1 MKSIKINSLKRTK
14 VVATMGPASSSKPII
29 KQMIEAGLNAA
40 RLNFSHG
47 DHQNHADMI
56 ATIRE
61 VSQELT
67 CPIAIIGDLRGPRL
81 RIGDLVEGQVEL
93 TKGQPFCLTPEAC
106 QGNTAQVT
114 ISYPK
119 LARDVSVGDRL
130 LLDDGSIHLRVT
142 RLTANHDIETT
153 VIQGGELSS
162 RRGINVPGVHLSIPP
177 LTQKDLEDIDFA
189 ISQDVDY
196 LALSFVQSANDIK
209 TLKTLLAAKNSDIG
223 VIAKIEMSGGLADI
237 EAIVAESEAVMVAR
251 GDMALEMSFSEVPIA
266 QKHIIATCRR
276 NAVPVITAT
285 QMLESMISA
294 SKPTRAE
301 ASDIANAVFDGTDAL
316 MLSAETAIGKYPVET
331 IATMTRIA
339 RRAEQAWRER
349 EVPKLPQLDPAAS
362 VESIVSH
369 SSSMA
374 AHHLQAAAII
384 TYTRSGSTARH
395 ISRFRPDA
403 RILVLTPNARVYRQ
417 ITLSWGVTPM
427 LVESLDNTDLMTQ
440 AALDYAQRVEFA
452 QAGDYVVV
460 TSGNPAGPP
469 GNTNLLRIEQ
479 I

>member
-1 MKSIKINSLKRTK
+1 VNTIRINSLKRTK
-14 VVATMGPASSSKPII
+14 VVATMGPASSSQPII
-29 KQMIEAGLNAA
+29 KQMIQAGLNAA
-40 RLNFSHG
+40 RFNFSHG
-47 DHQNHADMI
+47 DHKSHAKII
-56 ATIRE
+56 AIIRE
-61 VSQELT
+61 LSDELA
-67 CPIAIIGDLRGPRL
+67 CPIAIMGDLRGPRL
-81 RIGDLVEGQVEL
+81 RIGDLEGDKIEL
-93 TKGQPFCLTPEAC
+93 IEGQPFCLTPEAC
-106 QGNTAQVT
+106 LGNAERVS

-119 LARDVSVGDRL
+119 LARDVSIGNKL
-130 LLDDGSIHLRVT
+130 LLDDGSIHLQVA
-142 RLTANHDIETT
+142 RLTGNNEIETT
-153 VIQGGELSS
+153 VIQGGRLSS

-196 LALSFVQSANDIK
+196 LALSFVQSANDIQ

-237 EAIVAESEAVMVAR
+237 EAIVAESDAVMVAR

-266 QKHIIATCRR
+266 QKHIIATCRK

-339 RRAEQAWRER
+339 QRAEQAWRSG

-362 VESIVSH
+362 VESIISH

-374 AHHLQAAAII
+374 AHHLHAAVII

-403 RILVLTPNARVYRQ
+403 PVLVLTPNARIYRQ
-417 ITLSWGVTPM
+417 IALSWGVTPM
-427 LVESLDNTDLMTQ
+427 LIENLDNTDLMTQ
-440 AALDYAQRVEFA
+440 AALDYAQKAEFA
-452 QAGDYVVV
+452 RPGDYVVI